1 MTVITCP
8 DNSFAVAVSVGL
20 FAAGFIQTALSQT
33 STGIISGTVTDPHGA
48 IVAGVS
54 LAATETATGRSYQTE
69 TTEAGIYV
77 FPSLPVGIYTITAL
91 RPGFKKGVQT
101 DIELR
106 VSLRETVDLRLE
118 VGD

>member
-20 FAAGFIQTALSQT
+20 FAAGFIQTALSQS

-54 LAATETATGRSYQTE
+54 LAATETATGRSYQTA

-77 FPSLPVGIYTITAL
+77 FPSLNYNFGSPIRA
-91 RPGFKKGVQT
+91 
-101 DIELR
+101 
-106 VSLRETVDLRLE
+106 RLS
-118 VGD
+118 